1 MLLCRRVIIV
11 LSLYI
16 KIRLVLRFFFS
27 FFPYTVSWVATS
39 RYCTLSCK
47 ILLLK
52 ILYNQN
58 NQRNDV
64 NLLNPSIMS

>member
-1 MLLCRRVIIV
+1 MPQSNDSIIPMHKGQAGSMILL
-11 LSLYI
+11 
-16 KIRLVLRFFFS
+16 FFFS
-27 FFPYTVSWVATS
+27 VYRQLGSNKQAG
-39 RYCTLSCK
+39 TLAVK